1 MRRSSVAK
9 GAGSVSMVATD
20 MPQQLSI
27 SAVSGPPASTPVSGL
42 PTNSSRQSSCME
54 PKPRRTAMIF
64 SPSALLCGMESE
76 NHCWKKAIRCWG
88 SLNGLVTG
96 LLMALF
102 YNPIWRA
109 ARSFMISTEPP
120 PIDITLVSR

>member
-9 GAGSVSMVATD
+9 GFGSVSMVATD

-42 PTNSSRQSSCME
+42 PTSSSRHSSCME

-64 SPSALLCGMESE
+64 SPSALLCGMVSE
-76 NHCWKKAIRCWG
+76 NHCWKKAMRWSR
-88 SLNGLVTG
+88 SLNGLV
-96 LLMALF
+96 MVPS

-120 PIDITLVSR
+120 PIAITLVSR